1 MTEVMMALGE
11 FRFSLDTAA
20 YQNLRRSVAYRWPKQ
35 ERIGRAPARQFVGKG
50 DETITLEG
58 IIYPEFKG
66 GLKQIDK
73 MREVAGTGQPK
84 MMTDGTGKVWGKW
97 CIESIDEKQG
107 TFFANGIPRKQEFAL
122 RLGFYGEDS

>member
-1 MTEVMMALGE
+1 MTEVMMALGQ
-11 FRFSLDTAA
+11 FRFSLSTAA

-50 DETITLEG
+50 DEIITLEG